1 MNEATSEATQA
12 ESHDSGSVRDKS
24 GSLWFLWV
32 LIALVLY
39 VLSVGPAA
47 RLAAPTPKTKPVFR
61 AVYAPL
67 RLVAGRCRPVR
78 SFFQWYINLWL
89 RSSSGRLPKGGW

>member
-1 MNEATSEATQA
+1 MNELPTEATHT
-12 ESHDSGSVRDKS
+12 ESHDSVPAYGKF

-32 LIALVLY
+32 PLAILIY

-47 RLAAPTPKTKPVFR
+47 RLASPAPKSKPVFR

-67 RLVAGRCRPVR
+67 RLVADHCRPAR
-78 SFFQWYINLWL
+78 SFLAWYINLWL
-89 RSSSGRLPKGGW
+89 RSTSGRLPKAGW